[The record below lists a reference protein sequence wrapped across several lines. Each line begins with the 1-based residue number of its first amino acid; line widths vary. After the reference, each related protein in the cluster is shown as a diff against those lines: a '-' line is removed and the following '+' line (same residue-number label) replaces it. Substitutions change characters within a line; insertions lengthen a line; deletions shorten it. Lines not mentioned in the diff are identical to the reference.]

1 MNWLA
6 NLASVNARTTVGLI
20 ESVGFVLFVG
30 IMLAIDRRID
40 LDTLIVLGS
49 FIALHEGLN
58 VTAFGV
64 KRATYT
70 PEVHTVPPREDVE
83 PPKPADGGDVV
94 ARSIAV
100 GPVALSASNIHD
112 DPAAVPHEWSSGD
125 PHEGDV

>member
-30 IMLAIDRRID
+30 IMLAVDHRVD

-83 PPKPADGGDVV
+83 PPKPSDGDVV

-100 GPVALSASNIHD
+100 GPVSAVAPTAVTN
-112 DPAAVPHEWSSGD
+112 DPEVP
-125 PHEGDV
+125 